1 MNLKIKNEYI
11 YSFLEFVKL
20 FKFVNKKKKISIIFA
35 ILFTILTS
43 LIEILSIGVVIPF
56 ISSILSYEDSFF
68 YKNVLNI
75 LYKLNFD
82 ITEPI
87 FFFSIIFIFLII
99 LSNLTRALV
108 LFIVIQLSKS
118 ISADFSIKI
127 FNNLFK
133 KKYEDFIKKN
143 SGHIVSTISE
153 KIEILSGIIYNFFSA
168 CSSIIICLAILTFLF
183 FIDLK
188 ITLSSILFLTFSY
201 ILITKYNKR
210 KLENISKILSNLSF
224 SRFKSIKESLHSVRE
239 IILSN
244 TMNIH
249 IINFSRQELAFR
261 KNQGNLAFLY
271 LFPRYV
277 IETLAVILIIFF
289 FNYISI
295 NNKINSIDI
304 VPLFAMFIFAIQKL
318 LPLLNNI
325 YVSLASALGNK
336 IFINEIYNDLN
347 LSNKLLNNSKR
358 KINFKKNI
366 IFKKVSFKYGQRDQ
380 LILNNFCTNIKKN
393 NKYLIIGKTGSGK
406 STFLDLFLG
415 ILFPDK
421 GSIYIDNILLNKD
434 TLNDWQ
440 KRIAHVPQQ
449 VFLTDGTIAQNIAFK
464 FKDSLI
470 NKNKIIKS
478 AKLAEIHDFIQ
489 TLPDKYNTI
498 VGENGIFLSG
508 GQRQRLGIA
517 RALYQ
522 TKEILILDEA
532 TSALDHQ
539 IEKKIMNNIFKI
551 KKITLLKVTHRVE
564 NQNKFNKI
572 IRF

>member
-1 MNLKIKNEYI
+1 MKLKIKNEYV

-20 FKFVNKKKKISIIFA
+20 FKFVNKRKKISIIFA
-35 ILFTILTS
+35 ISFTILTS

-56 ISSILSYEDSFF
+56 ISSILSYEDSYF
-68 YKNVLNI
+68 YKNALNI
-75 LYKLNFD
+75 LYRLNFNIVD
-82 ITEPI
+82 PI
-87 FFFSIIFIFLII
+87 LFFSIIFIFLII

-133 KKYEDFIKKN
+133 KNYEDFIKKN

-153 KIEILSGIIYNFFSA
+153 KIETLSGIIYNFFSA
-168 CSSIIICLAILTFLF
+168 CSSIIICLVILVFLF

-201 ILITKYNKR
+201 ILITKYNKK
-210 KLENISKILSNLSF
+210 KLENISKIISNLSF
-224 SRFKSIKESLHSVRE
+224 SRFKSIKESLQSVRE
-239 IILSN
+239 IILSS
-244 TMNIH
+244 TINIH
-249 IINFSRQELAFR
+249 VINFSKQELAFR
-261 KNQGNLAFLY
+261 KNQGTLAFLY
-271 LFPRYV
+271 LFPRYI
-277 IETLAVILIIFF
+277 IETLGVILIIFF
-289 FNYISI
+289 FNYV
-295 NNKINSIDI
+295 NINSTISSVDI

-318 LPLLNNI
+318 LPLLNSI

-336 IFINEIYNDLN
+336 NFINQIYNDLN
-347 LSNKLLNNSKR
+347 LSNKLSNNIKT
-358 KINFKKNI
+358 KIYFKKNI
-366 IFKKVSFKYGQRDQ
+366 VFKKVSFKYGERDKFV
-380 LILNNFCTNIKKN
+380 LNNIYINIKKK
-393 NKYLIIGKTGSGK
+393 NKYLILGKTGSGK
-406 STFLDLFLG
+406 STFLDLFSG
-415 ILFPDK
+415 ILTPEK

-440 KRIAHVPQQ
+440 KKIAHVPQQ
-449 VFLTDGTIAQNIAFK
+449 VFFIDGTIAQNISFK

-470 NKNKIIKS
+470 NKSKITRS
-478 AKLAEIHDFIQ
+478 AKLAEIHDFIL
-489 TLPDKYNTI
+489 TLPNKYNTI

-551 KKITLLKVTHRVE
+551 KNITLLKVTHRLE